1 MSKKVYRTAQGK
13 IVDLGALQAQ
23 NEHVRAVGNMQ
34 VNARGDKLDA
44 DGNVISTR
52 SQQVNRNLD
61 RTTNTAPGPIPTSSR
76 VQKIADKDAA
86 DKEEADKEKLEQAR
100 LQRQALRAQG
110 VVPQV
115 EQPTTGLA
123 AAMARAA
130 TQPNEE

>member
-1 MSKKVYRTAQGK
+1 MSKKIYRTAQGR
-13 IVDLGALQAQ
+13 IVDFGALQAQ
-23 NEHVRAVGNMQ
+23 NEQVRAVGNMQ

-52 SQQVNRNLD
+52 AQQVNRNLD

-76 VQKIADKDAA
+76 AQTIADKDAA

-110 VVPQV
+110 AVSQV
-115 EQPTTGLA
+115 EQPTAGLA

-130 TQPNEE
+130 KQPNEE

>member
-1 MSKKVYRTAQGK
+1 M
-13 IVDLGALQAQ
+13 
-23 NEHVRAVGNMQ
+23 N

-52 SQQVNRNLD
+52 AQQVNRNLN
-61 RTTNTAPGPIPTSSR
+61 RTTTGPIPTSTQA
-76 VQKIADKDAA
+76 QKNAEVAAIRAA
-86 DKEEADKEKLEQAR
+86 DQEKLEQAR

-110 VVPQV
+110 VTPPV

-130 TQPNEE
+130 KQPDEE